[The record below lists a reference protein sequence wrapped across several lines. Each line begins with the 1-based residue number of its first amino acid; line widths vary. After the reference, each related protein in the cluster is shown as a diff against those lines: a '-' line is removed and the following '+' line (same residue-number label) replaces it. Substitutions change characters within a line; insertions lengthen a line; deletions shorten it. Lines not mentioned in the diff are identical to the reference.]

1 MAKFSAEAVL
11 ARLVD
16 ASITGFLGVPAMY
29 TQLVSRDADPS
40 SRYPFLRFMFSG
52 GAPLDPTL
60 KTAVEERFGLPL
72 HNGYGLTE
80 SGPTI
85 AQTRLYAP
93 LTDTSVGF
101 VIPGV
106 DYQIIDSLGSGDGIG
121 ELQVRGPNIMAGY
134 YRDAVQT
141 KAILSDGWLAT
152 GDLARINIHGALEIV
167 GRIKE
172 LIIKNGFNVYPPEV
186 EAALLRLPEIIQAA
200 VMGQAV
206 TGNERIVA
214 FVQTSPPGLALDLVW
229 VNQQLRSSLAGYKLP
244 DEIQVLDHLPAAP
257 SGKILKHQL
266 ADRLRQPA
274 R

>member
-1 MAKFSAEAVL
+1 
-11 ARLVD
+11 
-16 ASITGFLGVPAMY
+16 
-29 TQLVSRDADPS
+29 
-40 SRYPFLRFMFSG
+40 
-52 GAPLDPTL
+52 
-60 KTAVEERFGLPL
+60 
-72 HNGYGLTE
+72 
-80 SGPTI
+80 
-85 AQTRLYAP
+85 
-93 LTDTSVGF
+93 
-101 VIPGV
+101 
-106 DYQIIDSLGSGDGIG
+106 
-121 ELQVRGPNIMAGY
+121 MAGY